1 MQDLN
6 PINFPA
12 KLPLTSRQLGQLK
25 LDLVKSVSSSDLFRL
40 MKRAS
45 RFSRSSINAELVPK
59 EWKSFQDAVRH
70 SHEKVQARQK
80 NVPKIRFPDL
90 PVSAR
95 SEEIRQLIEGNQVVI
110 IAGETGSGKTTQIP
124 KICLQAGRGVKG
136 IIGHTQPRRIA
147 ARTVAN
153 RIAEELESPLG
164 KAVGYKVRFADQ
176 TSSDSYIKLMTDG
189 ILLAEIQRDRFLSKY
204 DTLIIDEAHER
215 SLNIDFLLG
224 YLKTLLVQRNDLKLI
239 ITSAT
244 IDIQKFSAHFNNA
257 PIVEVSGRTYPVDIV
272 YSDLDVLEGDRNQQI
287 VDCLRD
293 IQDTQEQGDVLVF
306 LSGERE
312 IREASLALRRAQFHN
327 TEIAPL
333 YARLSLAEQSK
344 IFSPHKGRRVI
355 LSTNVAETSLTV
367 PGIRYVIDTGRARVS
382 RYSFRTKVQR
392 LPIEAI
398 SQASASQRAGRCGRV
413 SDGVCFRLYQQDDFE
428 GRPEFTDPEIVRTNL
443 AAVILQMLQ
452 LRLGDIRN
460 FPFIDPPDSRLIN
473 DGYKLLEELQAV
485 TPDGKLTAV
494 GKKLV
499 TLPVDPRFARMI
511 LESDKNG
518 SLNELIIIT
527 SGLSIQDPRERPGDK
542 QQAADQA
549 HKQWADQDSDFLSLL
564 NVWNHFEEKRSDLS
578 TNQYSKYCR
587 SQYVSFIRMR
597 EWRDLHHQLHS
608 ACRALA
614 LKENQQAADYASVH
628 RSLLSG
634 LLGQIGTREEKWE
647 FLGTRNR
654 KFFIFPGSGLSK
666 KPPKWVMAGSLMET
680 TKQYALNAAK
690 IDSAWLESLAA
701 HLVKKTHSEPFYH
714 QKSGQVMASERQTLF
729 GLSIVEGKKVVY
741 GNINASE
748 ARKVFIQ
755 QALVEEGYRGKG
767 VFYAHN
773 HALVSELQALEDR
786 FRRRDLLAEQMV
798 IFSHYDERVPASVC
812 NLPAFEKWR
821 KTAEKADSQL
831 LFMSK
836 ESLLL
841 RGLSDSEEAQF
852 PEVLVHEGLE
862 FDLRYHFEPG
872 HAEDGV
878 NLLIPL
884 AVLHQLPHYLFQ
896 WLVPGMLRDKCIAL
910 IKGLPKHVRRQFI
923 PVPDYVDKILLNVSA
938 QDRPLTTVLSEQLQ
952 RLTGIKVEETSWN
965 SNNLDNWYQMNFSL
979 QNEKGQLIAMARS
992 LHQLQGDF
1000 KQQIK
1005 QSLDRP
1011 SEQSIAR
1018 KGILEWDFD
1027 QLPVE
1032 VELPRGDMIIKAW
1045 PALQDNGE
1053 STSIELVDNPLIAEQ
1068 TSRNGQLRLALLRG
1082 KEQHKYLSKNLL
1094 RGKELALKAA
1104 TLGPRDDMVTAIIEA
1119 SFQQAIFSSGIVI
1132 RDKQG
1137 FEKSY
1142 STGIPQVV
1150 GIAQQHAVQIDSV
1163 LTELHEQ
1170 QKRLRGLDL
1179 LAVDAQLDIAR
1190 QMSWLF
1196 SSDTLRR
1203 VKPENTQQYPR
1214 FVKGISIRIDKLTS
1228 QAVKDREHISE
1239 LRSFALGVEE
1249 LQEKQQLLTADLAD
1263 SLLDFQWL
1271 LEEYRVSLF
1280 AQQLK
1285 TRVPVSAKRLTKR
1298 WSTILN
1304 QLKILLPDYH

>member
-6 PINFPA
+6 HINFPV
-12 KLPLTSRQLGQLK
+12 KLPLTSRQVEQLK
-25 LDLVKSVSSSDLFRL
+25 SQLIVSVASTDLFRL
-40 MKRAS
+40 SKRAT
-45 RFSRSSINAELVPK
+45 RFSQSTVDTALVSK
-59 EWKSFQDAVRH
+59 EWQGFQDAVAR
-70 SHEKVQARQK
+70 SQVIVQSRQK
-80 NVPKIRFPDL
+80 KLPKIQFPDL

-95 SEEIRQLIEGNQVVI
+95 SEEIRQLIEENQVVI

-147 ARTVAN
+147 ARTVAQ
-153 RIAEELESPLG
+153 RIAEELASPLG
-164 KAVGYKVRFADQ
+164 KAVGYKVRFSDQ
-176 TSSDSYIKLMTDG
+176 TSSESYIKLMTDG
-189 ILLAEIQRDRFLSKY
+189 ILLAEIQQDRFLSKY

-224 YLKTLLVQRNDLKLI
+224 YLKTLLGQRKDLKLI

-244 IDIQKFSAHFNNA
+244 IDIKKFSAHFNDA

-272 YSDLDVLEGDRNQQI
+272 YSDLDILDGDRNQQI

-293 IQDTQEQGDVLVF
+293 IQDTQQQGDVLVF

-312 IREASLALRRAQFHN
+312 IREASLALRRAQFPN

-344 IFSPHKGRRVI
+344 IFAPHRGRRVI

-392 LPIEAI
+392 LPIEAV
-398 SQASASQRAGRCGRV
+398 SQASANQRAGRCGRV
-413 SDGVCFRLYQQDDFE
+413 SDGVCYRLYRQDDFE
-428 GRPEFTDPEIVRTNL
+428 GRSLFTDPEIVRTNL

-452 LRLGDIRN
+452 LRLGDIRD
-460 FPFIDPPDSRLIN
+460 FPFIDPPDNRLIN

-485 TPDGKLTAV
+485 TADGKLTPI

-549 HKQWADQDSDFLSLL
+549 HKQWADENSDFVSLL
-564 NVWNHFEEKRSDLS
+564 NLWNHFEEKRSSLS

-587 SQYVSFIRMR
+587 SHYVSFMRMR

-614 LKENQQAADYASVH
+614 LKENQIAADYASIH

-634 LLGQIGTREEKWE
+634 LLGQVGIREEKWE
-647 FLGTRNR
+647 FSGTRNR

-680 TKQYALNAAK
+680 TKQYALNVAK

-729 GLSIVEGKKVVY
+729 GLSIVEGKRVVY
-741 GNINASE
+741 GNISPSE

-755 QALVEEGYRGKG
+755 QALVEDGYRAKG
-767 VFYAHN
+767 EFYAHN

-798 IFSHYDERVPASVC
+798 IYNHYDERVPSGVC

-821 KTAEKADSQL
+821 KTAEKADSTL

-841 RGLSDSEEAQF
+841 RGLSDNEEAQF
-852 PEVLVHEGLE
+852 PELIGHEGLE
-862 FDLRYHFEPG
+862 FELRYHFEPG
-872 HAEDGV
+872 HPEDGV
-878 NLLIPL
+878 SLLVPL
-884 AVLHQLPHYLFQ
+884 VVLHQLPHYLFQ

-910 IKGLPKHVRRQFI
+910 IKGLPKQLRRQFV
-923 PVPDYVDKILLNVSA
+923 PVPDYIDKVLLKVSA
-938 QDRPLTTVLSEQLQ
+938 QDRPLTVVLSEQLQ
-952 RLTGIKVEETSWN
+952 KLTGTKIEESSWN
-965 SNNLDNWYQMNFSL
+965 LESLDNWYQMNFVL
-979 QNEKGQLIAMARS
+979 QNDKGQMIAMARS
-992 LHQLQGDF
+992 LHQLQRDF

-1027 QLPVE
+1027 YLPAE
-1032 VELPRGDMIIKAW
+1032 VELTRGDMTIKAW

-1053 STSIELVDNPLIAEQ
+1053 SASIELVDNPLVAEQ
-1068 TSRNGQLRLALLRG
+1068 ISRHGQLRLALLRG
-1082 KEQHKYLSKNLL
+1082 REQHKYLLKNLL
-1094 RGKELALKAA
+1094 KGKELALKAA
-1104 TLGPRDDMVTAIIEA
+1104 ALGPRDEIVLAIIEA
-1119 SFQQAIFSSGIVI
+1119 SFQQAMFTNGSVV
-1132 RDKQG
+1132 RDKEG
-1137 FEKSY
+1137 FDQSF
-1142 STGIPQVV
+1142 SAGISQVV
-1150 GIAQQHAVQIDSV
+1150 DIAQQHAVQVASV

-1170 QKRLRGLDL
+1170 QKRLRGLGAL
-1179 LAVDAQLDIAR
+1179 GADAQLDIAA
-1190 QMSWLF
+1190 QVSWLF

-1203 VKPENTQQYPR
+1203 AKPENTQQYPR

-1228 QAVKDREHISE
+1228 QVAKDCEYTAE
-1239 LRSFALGVEE
+1239 LRSFAIGVEG
-1249 LQEKQQLLTADLAD
+1249 LREKQQFLTSDLAYL
-1263 SLLDFQWL
+1263 LLDFQWL

-1285 TRVPVSAKRLTKR
+1285 TRSPVSAKRLAKK
-1298 WSTILN
+1298 WSDIVN
-1304 QLKILLPDYH
+1304 QLNVF

>member
-6 PINFPA
+6 YINFPA
-12 KLPLTSRQLGQLK
+12 NLPLTSWQVEQLK
-25 LDLVKSVSSSDLFRL
+25 SQLMESVGSADLFRL
-40 MKRAS
+40 SKRAT
-45 RFSRSSINAELVPK
+45 RFSQSTADAALVTK
-59 EWKSFQDAVRH
+59 EWQGFQDAVAR
-70 SHEKVQARQK
+70 SQGIVQSRQK
-80 NVPKIRFPDL
+80 NLPKIQFPDL

-95 SEEIRQLIEGNQVVI
+95 SEEIRQLIEESQVVI

-147 ARTVAN
+147 ARTVAQ

-164 KAVGYKVRFADQ
+164 KAVGYKVRFSDQ
-176 TSSDSYIKLMTDG
+176 TSSESYIKLMTDG
-189 ILLAEIQRDRFLSKY
+189 ILLAEIQQDRFLSKY

-224 YLKTLLVQRNDLKLI
+224 YLKTLLVQRQDLKLI

-244 IDIQKFSAHFNNA
+244 IDIQKFSAHFNDA

-272 YSDLDVLEGDRNQQI
+272 YSDLDILDGDRNQQI

-293 IQDTQEQGDVLVF
+293 IQDRQQQGDVLVF

-312 IREASLALRRAQFHN
+312 IREASLALRRAQFRD
-327 TEIAPL
+327 TEIVPL
-333 YARLSLAEQSK
+333 YARLSLSEQSK
-344 IFSPHKGRRVI
+344 IFAPHRGRRVI

-392 LPIEAI
+392 LPIESI
-398 SQASASQRAGRCGRV
+398 SQASANQRAGRCGRV
-413 SDGVCFRLYQQDDFE
+413 SDGLCYRLYRQDDFE
-428 GRPEFTDPEIVRTNL
+428 SRSRFTDPEIIRTNL

-452 LRLGDIRN
+452 LQLGDIRN
-460 FPFIDPPDSRLIN
+460 FPFIDPPDNRLIN

-485 TPDGKLTAV
+485 TADGRLTSL

-518 SLNELIIIT
+518 SLRELIIIT

-549 HKQWADQDSDFLSLL
+549 HKQWVDENSDFVSLL
-564 NVWNHFEEKRSDLS
+564 NLWNHFEEKRSSLS
-578 TNQYSKYCR
+578 TNQYSTYCR
-587 SQYVSFIRMR
+587 LHYVSFVRMR
-597 EWRDLHHQLHS
+597 EWRDLHHQLHN
-608 ACRALA
+608 ACRVLA
-614 LKENQQAADYASVH
+614 LKKNQIDADYASIH
-628 RSLLSG
+628 CSLLSG
-634 LLGQIGTREEKWE
+634 LLGQVGIREEKWE
-647 FLGTRNR
+647 FSGTRNR
-654 KFFIFPGSGLSK
+654 KFFIFPGSGLTK

-680 TKQYALNAAK
+680 TKQYALNVAK

-741 GNINASE
+741 GNVSPSE

-755 QALVEEGYRGKG
+755 QALVEDGYRAKG
-767 VFYAHN
+767 EFYAHN

-798 IFSHYDERVPASVC
+798 IYSHYDERIPSHVY

-821 KTAEKADSQL
+821 KTAEKADSKL
-831 LFMSK
+831 LFISK

-852 PEVLVHEGLE
+852 PELIGHKGLE
-862 FDLRYHFEPG
+862 FELRYHFEPG
-872 HAEDGV
+872 HPKDGV
-878 NLLIPL
+878 SLFIPL
-884 AVLHQLPHYLFQ
+884 AVLHQLPHYFFQ

-910 IKGLPKHVRRQFI
+910 IKGLPKQVRRQFV
-923 PVPDYVDKILLNVSA
+923 PVPDYIDKVLSNVSA
-938 QDRPLTTVLSEQLQ
+938 QDRPLTLVLSEQLH
-952 RLTGIKVEETSWN
+952 RLTGTKIEESSWN
-965 SNNLDNWYQMNFSL
+965 VENIDNWYLMNFVL
-979 QNEKGQLIAMARS
+979 QDDKGQMIAMARS
-992 LHQLQGDF
+992 LHQLQRDF

-1018 KGILEWDFD
+1018 KGILEWDFE
-1027 QLPVE
+1027 QLPLE
-1032 VELPRGDMIIKAW
+1032 VELPRGEMTIKAW

-1053 STSIELVDNPLIAEQ
+1053 SASIELVDNPLVAEQ
-1068 TSRNGQLRLALLRG
+1068 ISRHGQLRLALLRG
-1082 KEQHKYLSKNLL
+1082 REQHKYLLKNLL
-1094 RGKELALKAA
+1094 KGKELALKAA
-1104 TLGPRDDMVTAIIEA
+1104 GLGPREELVVAIIEA
-1119 SFQQAIFSSGIVI
+1119 SFQQAIFTQGTVV
-1132 RDKQG
+1132 RDREG
-1137 FEKSY
+1137 FERRFSA
-1142 STGIPQVV
+1142 GISQVV
-1150 GIAQQHAVQIDSV
+1150 DIAQQHGVQVASV

-1170 QKRLRGLDL
+1170 QKRLRGLGAL
-1179 LAVDAQLDIAR
+1179 GVDAQLDISV
-1190 QMSWLF
+1190 QVKWLF
-1196 SSDTLRR
+1196 SSETLRR
-1203 VKPENTQQYPR
+1203 AKPQNTQQYPR

-1228 QAVKDREHISE
+1228 QAVKDREHIAE
-1239 LRSFALGVEE
+1239 LRSFAIGVEG
-1249 LQEKQQLLTADLAD
+1249 LGEKQLRLTSASADL
-1263 SLLDFQWL
+1263 LLDFQWL

-1285 TRVPVSAKRLTKR
+1285 TRSPVSAKRLAKK
-1298 WSTILN
+1298 WSDIVDQLN
-1304 QLKILLPDYH
+1304 VLLPDYH